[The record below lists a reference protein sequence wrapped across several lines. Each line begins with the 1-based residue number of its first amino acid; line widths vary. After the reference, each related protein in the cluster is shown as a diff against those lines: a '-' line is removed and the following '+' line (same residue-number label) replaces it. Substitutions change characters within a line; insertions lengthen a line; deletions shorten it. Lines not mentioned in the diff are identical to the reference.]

1 MGEDF
6 SWEDISV
13 VTIQDRTEPTRQTVA
28 SDTTSTST
36 SESDAGEEWLDFQTE
51 VLQPEGDKEPLSFDD
66 LFGEESSTGQ
76 AQQNADLPSLA
87 EAESQLSALRAR
99 RARIVSIAQRY
110 SGQEL
115 PGGAKAQVRAA
126 YGLEVDAAAQVR
138 ASHASAAEKPEQSLS
153 TAEAPS
159 KKEAFR
165 SQTATVESSK
175 SSGARNGYGDQ
186 NGCSEQGLS
195 ATERVLQRLRN
206 EGLGEDQ
213 KIREGLLKDQERAD
227 ELWRGFLCDDMPVGG
242 DALPD
247 PDEFYR
253 GKR

>member
-13 VTIQDRTEPTRQTVA
+13 VTIQDRTEPARRTVA

-51 VLQPEGDKEPLSFDD
+51 VLQLEGDKEPLSFDD
-66 LFGEESSTGQ
+66 LFGEENSTAQ
-76 AQQNADLPSLA
+76 AQNTDLPSLS
-87 EAESQLSALRAR
+87 EAESQLLALRAR

-115 PGGAKAQVRAA
+115 PGTAKAQVRAA

-138 ASHASAAEKPEQSLS
+138 ASEASALEGSEQSLS
-153 TAEAPS
+153 TVEAPS
-159 KKEAFR
+159 KEALP
-165 SQTATVESSK
+165 SQTAVESSK

-186 NGCSEQGLS
+186 NGCSEEGLS
-195 ATERVLQRLRN
+195 ATERVLQRLRK
-206 EGLGEDQ
+206 EGLGDGQ
-213 KIREGLLKDQERAD
+213 KIREGLVKDQERAD